1 MKTFRYSAGFVA
13 GIFDHLGWLQV
24 RNRVLRLVR
33 YDGSTM
39 NGFDRAVDLFWE
51 F

>member
-1 MKTFRYSAGFVA
+1 MQTLRYSAGFVA
-13 GIFDHLGWLQV
+13 GVLDHFGLIDV

-39 NGFDRAVDLFWE
+39 NGFDRAIDLFWE
-51 F
+51 V